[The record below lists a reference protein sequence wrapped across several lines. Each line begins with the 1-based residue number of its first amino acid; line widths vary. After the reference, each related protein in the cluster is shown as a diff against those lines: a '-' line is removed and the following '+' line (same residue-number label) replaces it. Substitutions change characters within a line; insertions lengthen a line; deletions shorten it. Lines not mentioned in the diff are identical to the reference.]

1 MSGTIPNPSE
11 AEHWLN
17 ALEEERKSA
26 RRQERAGSPQET
38 KDKDW

>member
-1 MSGTIPNPSE
+1 MSGTPNPSE

-26 RRQERAGSPQET
+26 RRQERSGSPRET
-38 KDKDW
+38 RDKDW